1 MLVILSEKGSDCNIK
16 LYSKKDETL
25 NNKLNSYNKVNNEIN
40 SICQTNGIINQNSL
54 NVNYNNE
61 RENLLSN
68 DINKENMIQNNN
80 GGMNTINEYPD
91 FKLILD
97 NINEKNKLW
106 TSIYEIKK
114 SFTKNNDEINNTNY
128 LYEFIATSNAEYST
142 GNELSLFDR

>member
-25 NNKLNSYNKVNNEIN
+25 NDKRNSYNMVTNEIN
-40 SICQTNGIINQNSL
+40 TICQTCGIINQNSL
-54 NVNYNNE
+54 NVDNNND
-61 RENLLSN
+61 RKNLLSN

-80 GGMNTINEYPD
+80 GDINTINEYPD

-97 NINEKNKLW
+97 NINEKDKLW

-114 SFTKNNDEINNTNY
+114 SFTKNNDEINNADY
-128 LYEFIATSNAEYST
+128 LYEFFQHQMLTFLQVKIK
-142 GNELSLFDR
+142 